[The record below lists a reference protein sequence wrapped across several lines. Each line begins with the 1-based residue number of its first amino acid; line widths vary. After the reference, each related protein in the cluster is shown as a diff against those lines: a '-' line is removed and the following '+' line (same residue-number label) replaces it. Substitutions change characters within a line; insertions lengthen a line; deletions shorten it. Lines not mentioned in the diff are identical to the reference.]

1 MLLVFFQWIS
11 SHQNAIIRIRTEV
24 CGYQVIAKPGAWIY
38 MSKVISIGKQD
49 YASLREEDFF
59 FIDKTNFI
67 KKWWEAGDEITLI
80 ARPRRFGKTLNMSML
95 NCFFSNKYMNRADL
109 FEKFEIWTDE
119 KYRKL
124 QGTYPVINL
133 SFADVKDDNFK
144 NAKNSIISVISD
156 VYRTHSYL
164 IETDEITDAE
174 KGVFKALDA
183 YSNNTNINKEISEDV
198 ICRAIKNLSFLLERY
213 YGKKVLIFLD
223 EYDTPLQEAY
233 LGGYWDEMVGF
244 MRVFFNATF
253 KTNPYL
259 DRAIMTG
266 ITRISKESM
275 FSDLNNLRIVS
286 TTSNMY
292 ETCFG
297 FTEDEVFKALD
308 EVGISDRK
316 EDVKQWYDG
325 FSFGKSKDIY
335 NPWSITNFIDE
346 RKLKTYWVDTSSN
359 ELAGKLIQSAS
370 PEVKKSM
377 EKLLNGESITVDIDE
392 QIVFNQLDYDEN
404 AIWSLFLASG
414 YLKVENADNCEI
426 SGKYE
431 LSLTNLE
438 VRIMFQKLIS
448 GWFKT
453 IRNTS
458 DEFVIALIKG
468 DIKAMNYFMNKIAL
482 ATFSYF
488 DVGNKPSEYIE
499 PERFYHGFVL
509 GIMVGEREN
518 YIIKSNRESGF
529 GRYDIMM
536 VPKDIKNKKLPAIVI
551 EFKVYDSEDEKQ
563 LKDTVKAAHRQIEE
577 KRYDDEI
584 IQLGIE
590 KDRIKHYG
598 FAFEGKKVLIG

>member
-1 MLLVFFQWIS
+1 MPVIFEGE
-11 SHQNAIIRIRTEV
+11 RIFMHTV
-24 CGYQVIAKPGAWIY
+24 G
-38 MSKVISIGKQD
+38 IGKQN
-49 YASLREEDFF
+49 YESLIMSDCFYV
-59 FIDKTNFI
+59 DKTYFI
-67 KKWWEAGDEITLI
+67 KQWWESQDDVTLI
-80 ARPRRFGKTLNMSML
+80 TRPRRFGKTLNMSML

-198 ICRAIKNLSFLLERY
+198 ICRAVKNLSFLLERY

-266 ITRISKESM
+266 ITTAEYSAVRKFAKQTSNGSALAETISKESM

-509 GIMVGEREN
+509 EIMVGEREN

-563 LKDTVKAAHRQIEE
+563 LKDTMKAAHRQIEE

>member
-1 MLLVFFQWIS
+1 MPVIFEGE
-11 SHQNAIIRIRTEV
+11 RIFMHTV
-24 CGYQVIAKPGAWIY
+24 G
-38 MSKVISIGKQD
+38 IGKQN
-49 YASLREEDFF
+49 YESLIMSDCFYV
-59 FIDKTNFI
+59 DKTYFI
-67 KKWWEAGDEITLI
+67 KQWWESQDDVTLI
-80 ARPRRFGKTLNMSML
+80 TRPRRFGKTLNMSML

-509 GIMVGEREN
+509 GIMLGEREN

>member
-1 MLLVFFQWIS
+1 MPVIFEGE
-11 SHQNAIIRIRTEV
+11 RIFMHTV
-24 CGYQVIAKPGAWIY
+24 G
-38 MSKVISIGKQD
+38 IGKQN
-49 YASLREEDFF
+49 YESLIMSDCFYV
-59 FIDKTNFI
+59 DKTYFI
-67 KKWWEAGDEITLI
+67 KQWWESQDDVTLI
-80 ARPRRFGKTLNMSML
+80 TRPRRFGKTLNMSML

-275 FSDLNNLRIVS
+275 FLDLNNLRIVS

-316 EDVKQWYDG
+316 KDVKQWYDG

>member
-1 MLLVFFQWIS
+1 MPVIFEGE
-11 SHQNAIIRIRTEV
+11 RIFMHTV
-24 CGYQVIAKPGAWIY
+24 G
-38 MSKVISIGKQD
+38 IGKQN
-49 YASLREEDFF
+49 YESLIMSDCFYV
-59 FIDKTNFI
+59 DKTYFI
-67 KKWWEAGDEITLI
+67 KQWWESQDDVTLI
-80 ARPRRFGKTLNMSML
+80 TRPRRFGKTLNMSML

-414 YLKVENADNCEI
+414 YLKVENADDCEI

>member
-1 MLLVFFQWIS
+1 MPVIFEGE
-11 SHQNAIIRIRTEV
+11 RIFMHTV
-24 CGYQVIAKPGAWIY
+24 G
-38 MSKVISIGKQD
+38 IGKQN
-49 YASLREEDFF
+49 YESLIMSDCFYV
-59 FIDKTNFI
+59 DKTYFI
-67 KKWWEAGDEITLI
+67 KQWWESQDDVTLI
-80 ARPRRFGKTLNMSML
+80 TRPRRFGKTLNMSML

-275 FSDLNNLRIVS
+275 FLDLNNLRIVS

-297 FTEDEVFKALD
+297 FTEDEVFKELD

-316 EDVKQWYDG
+316 KDVKQWYDG

>member
-1 MLLVFFQWIS
+1 MHTV
-11 SHQNAIIRIRTEV
+11 
-24 CGYQVIAKPGAWIY
+24 G
-38 MSKVISIGKQD
+38 IGKQN
-49 YASLREEDFF
+49 YESLIMSDCFYV
-59 FIDKTNFI
+59 DKTYFI
-67 KKWWEAGDEITLI
+67 KQWWESQDDVTLI
-80 ARPRRFGKTLNMSML
+80 TRPRRFGKTLNMSML

-414 YLKVENADNCEI
+414 YLKVENAYDCEI

-499 PERFYHGFVL
+499 PERFYNGFVL

>member
-1 MLLVFFQWIS
+1 MPVIFEGE
-11 SHQNAIIRIRTEV
+11 RIFMHTV
-24 CGYQVIAKPGAWIY
+24 G
-38 MSKVISIGKQD
+38 IGKQN
-49 YASLREEDFF
+49 YESLIMSDCFYV
-59 FIDKTNFI
+59 DKTYFI
-67 KKWWEAGDEITLI
+67 KQWWESQDDVTLI
-80 ARPRRFGKTLNMSML
+80 TRPRRFGKTLNMSML
-95 NCFFSNKYMNRADL
+95 NYFFSNKYMNRADL

>member
-1 MLLVFFQWIS
+1 MKKAL
-11 SHQNAIIRIRTEV
+11 
-24 CGYQVIAKPGAWIY
+24 P
-38 MSKVISIGKQD
+38 IGVDD
-49 YASLREEDFF
+49 YRRLKENNYYAV
-59 FIDKTNFI
+59 DKTLMIEEFLQRQSI
-67 KKWWEAGDEITLI
+67 VTLI
-80 ARPRRFGKTLNMSML
+80 TRPRRFGKTLNMSML

-414 YLKVENADNCEI
+414 YLKVENADDCEI

-563 LKDTVKAAHRQIEE
+563 LKDTVRAAHRQIEE

>member
-1 MLLVFFQWIS
+1 MPVIFEGE
-11 SHQNAIIRIRTEV
+11 RTIMHTV
-24 CGYQVIAKPGAWIY
+24 G
-38 MSKVISIGKQD
+38 IGKQN
-49 YASLREEDFF
+49 YESLIMSDCFYV
-59 FIDKTNFI
+59 DKTYFI
-67 KKWWEAGDEITLI
+67 KQWWESQDDVTLI
-80 ARPRRFGKTLNMSML
+80 TRPRRFGKTLNMSML

>member
-1 MLLVFFQWIS
+1 MPVIFEGE
-11 SHQNAIIRIRTEV
+11 RIFMHTV
-24 CGYQVIAKPGAWIY
+24 G
-38 MSKVISIGKQD
+38 IGKQN
-49 YASLREEDFF
+49 YESLIMSDCFYV
-59 FIDKTNFI
+59 DKTYFI
-67 KKWWEAGDEITLI
+67 KQWWESQDDVTLI
-80 ARPRRFGKTLNMSML
+80 TRPRRFGKTLNMSML

-482 ATFSYF
+482 ATFCYF

-584 IQLGIE
+584 IQFGIE

>member
-1 MLLVFFQWIS
+1 MPVIFEGE
-11 SHQNAIIRIRTEV
+11 RIFMHTV
-24 CGYQVIAKPGAWIY
+24 G
-38 MSKVISIGKQD
+38 IGKQN
-49 YASLREEDFF
+49 YESLIMSDCFYV
-59 FIDKTNFI
+59 DKTYFI
-67 KKWWEAGDEITLI
+67 KQWWESQDDVTLI
-80 ARPRRFGKTLNMSML
+80 TRPRRFGKTLNMSML
-95 NCFFSNKYMNRADL
+95 NCFLSNKYMNRADL

>member
-1 MLLVFFQWIS
+1 M
-11 SHQNAIIRIRTEV
+11 
-24 CGYQVIAKPGAWIY
+24 
-38 MSKVISIGKQD
+38 
-49 YASLREEDFF
+49 
-59 FIDKTNFI
+59 
-67 KKWWEAGDEITLI
+67 
-80 ARPRRFGKTLNMSML
+80 
-95 NCFFSNKYMNRADL
+95 
-109 FEKFEIWTDE
+109 
-119 KYRKL
+119 
-124 QGTYPVINL
+124 
-133 SFADVKDDNFK
+133 
-144 NAKNSIISVISD
+144 
-156 VYRTHSYL
+156 
-164 IETDEITDAE
+164 
-174 KGVFKALDA
+174 
-183 YSNNTNINKEISEDV
+183 
-198 ICRAIKNLSFLLERY
+198 
-213 YGKKVLIFLD
+213 
-223 EYDTPLQEAY
+223 
-233 LGGYWDEMVGF
+233 GGYWDEMVGF

-414 YLKVENADNCEI
+414 YLKVENADDCEI

-563 LKDTVKAAHRQIEE
+563 LKDTVRAAHRQIEE

>member
-1 MLLVFFQWIS
+1 MPVIFEGE
-11 SHQNAIIRIRTEV
+11 RIFMHTV
-24 CGYQVIAKPGAWIY
+24 G
-38 MSKVISIGKQD
+38 IGKQN
-49 YASLREEDFF
+49 YESLIMSDCFYV
-59 FIDKTNFI
+59 DKTYFI
-67 KKWWEAGDEITLI
+67 KQWWESQDDVTLI
-80 ARPRRFGKTLNMSML
+80 TRPRRFGKTLNMSML

-482 ATFSYF
+482 ETFSYF

>member
-1 MLLVFFQWIS
+1 MPVIFEGE
-11 SHQNAIIRIRTEV
+11 RIFMHTV
-24 CGYQVIAKPGAWIY
+24 G
-38 MSKVISIGKQD
+38 IGKQN
-49 YASLREEDFF
+49 YESLIMSDCFYV
-59 FIDKTNFI
+59 DKTYFI
-67 KKWWEAGDEITLI
+67 KQWWESQDDVTLI
-80 ARPRRFGKTLNMSML
+80 TRPRRFGKTLNMSML

-297 FTEDEVFKALD
+297 FT
-308 EVGISDRK
+308 K

>member
-1 MLLVFFQWIS
+1 MHTV
-11 SHQNAIIRIRTEV
+11 
-24 CGYQVIAKPGAWIY
+24 G
-38 MSKVISIGKQD
+38 IGKQN
-49 YASLREEDFF
+49 YESLIMSDCFYV
-59 FIDKTNFI
+59 DKTYFI
-67 KKWWEAGDEITLI
+67 KQWWESQDDVTLI
-80 ARPRRFGKTLNMSML
+80 TRPRRFGKTLNMSML

-414 YLKVENADNCEI
+414 YLKVENAYDCEI

>member
-1 MLLVFFQWIS
+1 MHTV
-11 SHQNAIIRIRTEV
+11 
-24 CGYQVIAKPGAWIY
+24 G
-38 MSKVISIGKQD
+38 IGKQN
-49 YASLREEDFF
+49 YESLIMSDCFYV
-59 FIDKTNFI
+59 DKTYFI
-67 KKWWEAGDEITLI
+67 KQWWESQDDVTLI
-80 ARPRRFGKTLNMSML
+80 TRPRRFGKTLNMSML
-95 NCFFSNKYMNRADL
+95 NYFFSNKYMNRADL

-266 ITRISKESM
+266 ITTAEYSAVRKFAKQTSNGSALAETISKESM

>member
-1 MLLVFFQWIS
+1 MPVIFEGE
-11 SHQNAIIRIRTEV
+11 RIFMHTV
-24 CGYQVIAKPGAWIY
+24 G
-38 MSKVISIGKQD
+38 IGKQN
-49 YASLREEDFF
+49 YESLIMSDCFYV
-59 FIDKTNFI
+59 DKTYFI
-67 KKWWEAGDEITLI
+67 KQWWESQDDVTLI
-80 ARPRRFGKTLNMSML
+80 TRPRRFGKTLNMSML
-95 NCFFSNKYMNRADL
+95 NYFFSNKYMNRADL

-266 ITRISKESM
+266 ITTAEYSAVRKFAKQTSNGSALAETISKESM

-297 FTEDEVFKALD
+297 FTEDEVFNALD

-499 PERFYHGFVL
+499 PERFYNGFVL

>member
-1 MLLVFFQWIS
+1 MPVIFEGE
-11 SHQNAIIRIRTEV
+11 RIFMHTV
-24 CGYQVIAKPGAWIY
+24 G
-38 MSKVISIGKQD
+38 IGKQN
-49 YASLREEDFF
+49 YESLIMSDCFYV
-59 FIDKTNFI
+59 DKTYFI
-67 KKWWEAGDEITLI
+67 KQWWESQDDVTLI
-80 ARPRRFGKTLNMSML
+80 TRPRRFGKTLNMSML

-275 FSDLNNLRIVS
+275 FLDLNNLRIVS

>member
-1 MLLVFFQWIS
+1 MPVIFEGE
-11 SHQNAIIRIRTEV
+11 RIFMHTV
-24 CGYQVIAKPGAWIY
+24 G
-38 MSKVISIGKQD
+38 IGKQN
-49 YASLREEDFF
+49 YESLIMSDCFYV
-59 FIDKTNFI
+59 DKTYFI
-67 KKWWEAGDEITLI
+67 KQWWESQDDVTLI
-80 ARPRRFGKTLNMSML
+80 TRPRRFGKTLNMSML
-95 NCFFSNKYMNRADL
+95 NYFFSNKYMNRADL

-414 YLKVENADNCEI
+414 YLKVENADDCEI

>member
-1 MLLVFFQWIS
+1 MPVIFEGE
-11 SHQNAIIRIRTEV
+11 RIFMHTV
-24 CGYQVIAKPGAWIY
+24 G
-38 MSKVISIGKQD
+38 IGKQN
-49 YASLREEDFF
+49 YESLIMSDCFYV
-59 FIDKTNFI
+59 DKTYFI
-67 KKWWEAGDEITLI
+67 KQWWESQDDVTLI
-80 ARPRRFGKTLNMSML
+80 TRPRRFGKTLNMSML

-414 YLKVENADNCEI
+414 YLKVENADDCEI

-509 GIMVGEREN
+509 EIMVGEREN

>member
-1 MLLVFFQWIS
+1 MPVIFEGE
-11 SHQNAIIRIRTEV
+11 RIFMHTV
-24 CGYQVIAKPGAWIY
+24 G
-38 MSKVISIGKQD
+38 IGKQN
-49 YASLREEDFF
+49 YESLIMSDCFYV
-59 FIDKTNFI
+59 DKTYFI
-67 KKWWEAGDEITLI
+67 KQWWESQDDVTLI
-80 ARPRRFGKTLNMSML
+80 TRPRRFGKTLNMSML

-404 AIWSLFLASG
+404 AIWSLLLASG
-414 YLKVENADNCEI
+414 YLKVEYVKSEDETGETLDFPI
-426 SGKYE
+426 Y
-431 LSLTNLE
+431 SLRITNRE
-438 VRIMFQKLIS
+438 VRSMFVKMFK
-448 GWFKT
+448 GWFNRSLSAYNNFIK
-453 IRNTS
+453 
-458 DEFVIALIKG
+458 ALLVG
-468 DIKAMNYFMNKIAL
+468 DIESMNEYMNDVAL
-482 ATFSYF
+482 NTFSLF
-488 DVGNKPSEYIE
+488 DAGKKVSEKRA
-499 PERFYHGFVL
+499 PENFYHGFVL
-509 GIMVGEREN
+509 GLMVDQVDN
-518 YIIKSNRESGF
+518 YIITSNRESGF
-529 GRYDIMM
+529 GRYDIMLE
-536 VPKDIKNKKLPAIVI
+536 PIDKNNESFPGVVI
-551 EFKVYDSEDEKQ
+551 EFKVFNAKKEDTLEETAENA
-563 LKDTVKAAHRQIEE
+563 LRQIKE
-577 KRYDDEI
+577 KNYDAELI
-584 IQLGIE
+584 KRGVKKE
-590 KDRIKHYG
+590 KIRHYG
-598 FAFEGKKVLIG
+598 FAFKGKEVLIVQG

>member
-1 MLLVFFQWIS
+1 MPVIFEGE
-11 SHQNAIIRIRTEV
+11 RIFMHTV
-24 CGYQVIAKPGAWIY
+24 G
-38 MSKVISIGKQD
+38 IGKQN
-49 YASLREEDFF
+49 YESLIMSDCFYV
-59 FIDKTNFI
+59 DKTYFI
-67 KKWWEAGDEITLI
+67 KQWWESQDDVTLI
-80 ARPRRFGKTLNMSML
+80 TRPRRFGKTLNMSML

-297 FTEDEVFKALD
+297 FTEDEVFNALD

-488 DVGNKPSEYIE
+488 DVGKKPSEYIE

>member
-1 MLLVFFQWIS
+1 MPVIFEGE
-11 SHQNAIIRIRTEV
+11 RIFLHTV
-24 CGYQVIAKPGAWIY
+24 G
-38 MSKVISIGKQD
+38 IGKQN
-49 YASLREEDFF
+49 YESLIMSDCFYV
-59 FIDKTNFI
+59 DKTYFI
-67 KKWWEAGDEITLI
+67 KQWWESQDDVTLI
-80 ARPRRFGKTLNMSML
+80 TRPRRFGKTLNMSML

>member
-1 MLLVFFQWIS
+1 MPVIFEGE
-11 SHQNAIIRIRTEV
+11 RIFMHTV
-24 CGYQVIAKPGAWIY
+24 G
-38 MSKVISIGKQD
+38 IGKQN
-49 YASLREEDFF
+49 YESLIMSDCFYV
-59 FIDKTNFI
+59 DKTYFI
-67 KKWWEAGDEITLI
+67 KQWWESQDDVTLI
-80 ARPRRFGKTLNMSML
+80 TRPRRFGKTLNMSML

-370 PEVKKSM
+370 PEVKKLM

>member
-1 MLLVFFQWIS
+1 MPVIFEGE
-11 SHQNAIIRIRTEV
+11 RIFMHTV
-24 CGYQVIAKPGAWIY
+24 G
-38 MSKVISIGKQD
+38 IGKQN
-49 YASLREEDFF
+49 YESLIMSDCFYV
-59 FIDKTNFI
+59 DKTYFI
-67 KKWWEAGDEITLI
+67 KQWWESQDDVTLI
-80 ARPRRFGKTLNMSML
+80 TRPRRFGKTLNMSML

-577 KRYDDEI
+577 KKYDDEI

>member
-1 MLLVFFQWIS
+1 MPVIFEGE
-11 SHQNAIIRIRTEV
+11 RIFMHTV
-24 CGYQVIAKPGAWIY
+24 G
-38 MSKVISIGKQD
+38 IGKQN
-49 YASLREEDFF
+49 YESLIMSDCFYV
-59 FIDKTNFI
+59 DKTYFI
-67 KKWWEAGDEITLI
+67 KQWWESQDDVTLI
-80 ARPRRFGKTLNMSML
+80 TRPRRFGKTLNMSML

-198 ICRAIKNLSFLLERY
+198 ICRAIKKLSFLLERY

-359 ELAGKLIQSAS
+359 ELAGKLIQGAS

-414 YLKVENADNCEI
+414 YLKVENADDCEI

-499 PERFYHGFVL
+499 PERFYHGYVL

-563 LKDTVKAAHRQIEE
+563 LKDTVRAAHRQIEE

-598 FAFEGKKVLIG
+598 FTFEGKKVLIG

>member
-1 MLLVFFQWIS
+1 MPVIFEGE
-11 SHQNAIIRIRTEV
+11 RIFMHTV
-24 CGYQVIAKPGAWIY
+24 G
-38 MSKVISIGKQD
+38 IGKQN
-49 YASLREEDFF
+49 YESLIMSDCFYV
-59 FIDKTNFI
+59 DKTYFI
-67 KKWWEAGDEITLI
+67 KQWWESQDDVTLI
-80 ARPRRFGKTLNMSML
+80 TRPRRFGKTLNMSML

-563 LKDTVKAAHRQIEE
+563 LKDTVKAAHRQTEE
-577 KRYDDEI
+577 KKYDDEI

>member
-1 MLLVFFQWIS
+1 MPVIFEGE
-11 SHQNAIIRIRTEV
+11 RIFMHTV
-24 CGYQVIAKPGAWIY
+24 G
-38 MSKVISIGKQD
+38 IGKQN
-49 YASLREEDFF
+49 YESLIMSDCFYV
-59 FIDKTNFI
+59 DKTYFI
-67 KKWWEAGDEITLI
+67 KQWWESQDDVTLI
-80 ARPRRFGKTLNMSML
+80 TRPRRFGKTLNMSML

-275 FSDLNNLRIVS
+275 FLDLNNLRIVS

-316 EDVKQWYDG
+316 KDVKQWYDG

-438 VRIMFQKLIS
+438 VRIMFQKFIS

>member
-1 MLLVFFQWIS
+1 MPVIFEGE
-11 SHQNAIIRIRTEV
+11 RIFMHTV
-24 CGYQVIAKPGAWIY
+24 G
-38 MSKVISIGKQD
+38 IGKQN
-49 YASLREEDFF
+49 YESLIMSDCFYV
-59 FIDKTNFI
+59 DKTYFI
-67 KKWWEAGDEITLI
+67 KQWWESQDDVTLI
-80 ARPRRFGKTLNMSML
+80 TRPRRFGKTLNMSML

-414 YLKVENADNCEI
+414 YLKVENADDCEI

-536 VPKDIKNKKLPAIVI
+536 VPKDIKNKKFAAIVI

>member
-1 MLLVFFQWIS
+1 MPVIFEGE
-11 SHQNAIIRIRTEV
+11 RIFMHTV
-24 CGYQVIAKPGAWIY
+24 G
-38 MSKVISIGKQD
+38 IGKQN
-49 YASLREEDFF
+49 YESLIMSDCFYV
-59 FIDKTNFI
+59 DKTYFI
-67 KKWWEAGDEITLI
+67 KQWWESQDDVTLI
-80 ARPRRFGKTLNMSML
+80 TRPRRFGKTLNMSML

-359 ELAGKLIQSAS
+359 ELAGKLIQGAS

-414 YLKVENADNCEI
+414 YLKVENADDCEI

>member
-1 MLLVFFQWIS
+1 MPVIFEGE
-11 SHQNAIIRIRTEV
+11 RIFMHTV
-24 CGYQVIAKPGAWIY
+24 G
-38 MSKVISIGKQD
+38 IGKQN
-49 YASLREEDFF
+49 YESLIMSDCFYV
-59 FIDKTNFI
+59 DKTYFI
-67 KKWWEAGDEITLI
+67 KQWWESQDDVTLI
-80 ARPRRFGKTLNMSML
+80 TRPRRFGKTLNMSML

-518 YIIKSNRESGF
+518 YIIKSNRDSGF

>member
-1 MLLVFFQWIS
+1 MPVIFEGE
-11 SHQNAIIRIRTEV
+11 RIFMHTV
-24 CGYQVIAKPGAWIY
+24 G
-38 MSKVISIGKQD
+38 IGKQN
-49 YASLREEDFF
+49 YESLIMSDCFYV
-59 FIDKTNFI
+59 DKTYFI
-67 KKWWEAGDEITLI
+67 KQWWESQDDVTLI
-80 ARPRRFGKTLNMSML
+80 TRPRRFGKTLNMSML

-518 YIIKSNRESGF
+518 YIIKSNMESGF

>member
-1 MLLVFFQWIS
+1 MPVIFEGE
-11 SHQNAIIRIRTEV
+11 RIFMHTV
-24 CGYQVIAKPGAWIY
+24 G
-38 MSKVISIGKQD
+38 IGKQN
-49 YASLREEDFF
+49 YESLIMSDCFYV
-59 FIDKTNFI
+59 DKTYFI
-67 KKWWEAGDEITLI
+67 KQWWESQDDVTLI
-80 ARPRRFGKTLNMSML
+80 TRPRRFGKTLNMSML

-253 KTNPYL
+253 KTNPYQ

-266 ITRISKESM
+266 ITTAEYSAVRKFAKQTSNGSALAETISKESM

-414 YLKVENADNCEI
+414 YLKVENADDCEI

>member
-1 MLLVFFQWIS
+1 MPVIFEGE
-11 SHQNAIIRIRTEV
+11 RIFMHTV
-24 CGYQVIAKPGAWIY
+24 G
-38 MSKVISIGKQD
+38 IGKQN
-49 YASLREEDFF
+49 YESLIMSDCFYV
-59 FIDKTNFI
+59 DKTYFI
-67 KKWWEAGDEITLI
+67 KQWWESQDDVTLI
-80 ARPRRFGKTLNMSML
+80 TRPRRFGKTLNMSML
-95 NCFFSNKYMNRADL
+95 NYFFSNKYMNRADL

-183 YSNNTNINKEISEDV
+183 YSNNININKEISEDV

-266 ITRISKESM
+266 ITRISKGSM

-536 VPKDIKNKKLPAIVI
+536 VSKDIKNKKLPAIVI

-577 KRYDDEI
+577 KRNDDEI

>member
-1 MLLVFFQWIS
+1 MPVIFEGE
-11 SHQNAIIRIRTEV
+11 RIFMHTV
-24 CGYQVIAKPGAWIY
+24 G
-38 MSKVISIGKQD
+38 IGKQN
-49 YASLREEDFF
+49 YESLIMSDCFYV
-59 FIDKTNFI
+59 DKTYFI
-67 KKWWEAGDEITLI
+67 KQWWESQDDVTLI
-80 ARPRRFGKTLNMSML
+80 TRPRRFGKTLNMSML

-198 ICRAIKNLSFLLERY
+198 ICRAIKKLSFLLERY

-223 EYDTPLQEAY
+223 EYDAPLQEAY

-414 YLKVENADNCEI
+414 YLKVENADDCEI

-563 LKDTVKAAHRQIEE
+563 LKDTVRAAHRQIEE

>member
-1 MLLVFFQWIS
+1 MPVIFEGE
-11 SHQNAIIRIRTEV
+11 RIFMHTV
-24 CGYQVIAKPGAWIY
+24 G
-38 MSKVISIGKQD
+38 IGKQN
-49 YASLREEDFF
+49 YESLIMSDCFYV
-59 FIDKTNFI
+59 DKTYFI
-67 KKWWEAGDEITLI
+67 KQWWESQDDVTLI
-80 ARPRRFGKTLNMSML
+80 TRPRRFGKTLNMSML

-244 MRVFFNATF
+244 IRVFFNATF

>member
-1 MLLVFFQWIS
+1 MPVIFEGE
-11 SHQNAIIRIRTEV
+11 RIFMHTV
-24 CGYQVIAKPGAWIY
+24 G
-38 MSKVISIGKQD
+38 IGKQN
-49 YASLREEDFF
+49 YESLIMSDCFYV
-59 FIDKTNFI
+59 DKTYFI
-67 KKWWEAGDEITLI
+67 KQWWESQDDVTLI
-80 ARPRRFGKTLNMSML
+80 TRPRRFGKTLNMSML

-509 GIMVGEREN
+509 EIMVGEREN

>member
-1 MLLVFFQWIS
+1 MPVIFEGE
-11 SHQNAIIRIRTEV
+11 RIFMHTV
-24 CGYQVIAKPGAWIY
+24 G
-38 MSKVISIGKQD
+38 IGKQN
-49 YASLREEDFF
+49 YESLIMSDCFYV
-59 FIDKTNFI
+59 DKTYFI
-67 KKWWEAGDEITLI
+67 KQWWESQDDVTLI
-80 ARPRRFGKTLNMSML
+80 TRPRRFGKTLNMSML

-529 GRYDIMM
+529 GRYDIIML
-536 VPKDIKNKKLPAIVI
+536 PCNIENKRLPAIVI
-551 EFKVYDSEDEKQ
+551 EFKVHDSDEEKT
-563 LKDTVKAAHRQIEE
+563 LADTVAVAHKQIEE
-577 KRYDDEI
+577 KRYDEEI
-584 IQLGIE
+584 LTLGIE
-590 KDRIKHYG
+590 KERIRHYG